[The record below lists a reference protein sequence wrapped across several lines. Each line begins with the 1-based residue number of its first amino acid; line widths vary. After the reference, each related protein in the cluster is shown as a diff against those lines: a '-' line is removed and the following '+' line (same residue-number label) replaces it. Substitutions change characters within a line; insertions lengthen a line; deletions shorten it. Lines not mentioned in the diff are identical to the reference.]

1 MAYQHS
7 GDAPVYAP
15 NSYGRGYS
23 DVTGEAEDSW
33 EVDGEMVRTAYAL
46 RRDDDDF
53 TQPRTMINEVWD
65 DAARER
71 FVGNVAGHILG
82 GVSDEIL
89 PRVFDYWKSVDAEIG
104 KRIEEAVNE
113 GKANAVA
120 PHDTDAE
127 GVIDSPSDI

>member
-1 MAYQHS
+1 
-7 GDAPVYAP
+7 
-15 NSYGRGYS
+15 
-23 DVTGEAEDSW
+23 
-33 EVDGEMVRTAYAL
+33 MVR
-46 RRDDDDF
+46 
-53 TQPRTMINEVWD
+53 EVFD

-82 GVSDEIL
+82 GVSDRIL
-89 PRVFDYWKSVDAEIG
+89 PKVIEYWTNVDAEIG

-113 GKANAVA
+113 GKDNAVA